1 MIFIINLIPDIDDL
15 ADVLTE
21 LEPVQSRYFD
31 IGLML
36 HLKPD
41 VLKEIF
47 RRNPESSSK
56 GMSEMIIEWLSKNYN
71 TKRFG
76 DPTWKSLVIAVAK
89 RSGGANEACARD
101 IANNHRVSG

>member
-1 MIFIINLIPDIDDL
+1 M
-15 ADVLTE
+15 LTE
-21 LEPVQSRYFD
+21 LEPVESRFYE
-31 IGLML
+31 IGIML

-41 VLKEIF
+41 VLKGI
-47 RRNPESSSK
+47 RRLNPES
-56 GMSEMIIEWLSKNYN
+56 GMSDMITEWLNKNYN